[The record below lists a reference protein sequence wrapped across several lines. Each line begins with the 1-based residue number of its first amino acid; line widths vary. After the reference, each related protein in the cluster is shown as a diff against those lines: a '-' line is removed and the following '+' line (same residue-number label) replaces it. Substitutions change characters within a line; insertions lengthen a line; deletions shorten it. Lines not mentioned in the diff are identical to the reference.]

1 MSPYRKSGDRSI
13 SRRDFVRKSALGAL
27 SIPLFAQDYGRLFA
41 KSADKPVLTIASLN
55 AFFQQVQGQGP
66 SALER
71 FLAGAQPNLEQ
82 LLTSNFTLNPKQ
94 LEAFRTALSERRLKF
109 EEFLTSG
116 LSQVRLRQTIAPL
129 RAEFDPKVSPYVRI
143 FGFGKEIQGC
153 KNEYLGALKRTPQ
166 KTPATDCANQCGHVF
181 NCMLQCTSA
190 CT

>member
-1 MSPYRKSGDRSI
+1 MSSYRKSGDRSI

-41 KSADKPVLTIASLN
+41 QSADKPVLTIASLN
-55 AFFQQVQGQGP
+55 AFFQKVQGQGP

-71 FLAGAQPNLEQ
+71 LLSGAQQNLEP

-109 EEFLTSG
+109 EEFFTSG

-143 FGFGKEIQGC
+143 FGFGKEIFTC
-153 KNEYLGALKRTPQ
+153 KNENLGALTLTPQ
-166 KTPATDCANQCGHVF
+166 KTPTANCVKQCAHLF
-181 NCMLQCTSA
+181 NCCQ
-190 CT
+190 